1 MSDTAEK
8 EDADFALS
16 REFNPQHEEERL
28 APMYEK
34 RTGQYV
40 AVRDK
45 IREIE
50 ERHKEEL
57 KEWKDAIE
65 DLTAWFTQALD
76 KHGAKSV
83 KTTQGTVY
91 QSTRYSASLSD
102 PKAFMDYVIA
112 NNAFDLMDR
121 KANSTAVR
129 DFIEQHKSEPP
140 GVRLSA
146 IRTVGVRRASDN

>member
-1 MSDTAEK
+1 MSDTAEASPEVK
-8 EDADFALS
+8 AQAHEAVE
-16 REFNPQHEEERL
+16 RTFNTEQFF
-28 APMYEK
+28 EK

-40 AVRDK
+40 AVRDR

-57 KEWKDAIE
+57 KPLVDLQN
-65 DLTAWFTQALD
+65 DLTAWFTQQLD
-76 KHGAKSV
+76 NVGAKSV
-83 KTTQGTVY
+83 KTAQGTVY

-112 NNAFDLMDR
+112 NSAFDLLDR

-129 DFIEQHKSEPP
+129 DFIENHKSEPP

-146 IRTVGVRRASDN
+146 IRTVGVRRASDK